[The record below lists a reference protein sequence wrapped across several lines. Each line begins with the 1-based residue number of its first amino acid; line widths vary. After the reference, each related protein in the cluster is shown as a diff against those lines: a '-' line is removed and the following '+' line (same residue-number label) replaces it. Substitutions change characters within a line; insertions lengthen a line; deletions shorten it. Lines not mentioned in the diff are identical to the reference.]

1 MTGIHPLIVAD
12 DLAATLDQFVVCDIR
27 WDLTDREK
35 GRATY
40 EQGHIPGAVFVDLD
54 ADLSAPPGA
63 RGRHPLPDPADFAA
77 TLGSLGLSPERH
89 VVVYDDVGGRVAA
102 RLWWML
108 RSIGHE
114 GVQLLDGGYQ
124 AWLDAGHD
132 IQFGPV
138 TPEPTIYRGPVR
150 FSGVIGAGELA
161 DKTVIDARAGA
172 RYRGEVEP
180 VDPKPGHIPGAI
192 NIPTDVNLDE
202 TGRFRDARDL
212 ASVYADLS
220 GDVVVSCGS
229 GVNACHDA
237 LAMVVA
243 GLSIPLVY
251 VGSYSEWTR
260 NDRPVNVGPEP

>member
-1 MTGIHPLIVAD
+1 
-12 DLAATLDQFVVCDIR
+12 
-27 WDLTDREK
+27 
-35 GRATY
+35 
-40 EQGHIPGAVFVDLD
+40 
-54 ADLSAPPGA
+54 
-63 RGRHPLPDPADFAA
+63 
-77 TLGSLGLSPERH
+77 
-89 VVVYDDVGGRVAA
+89 
-102 RLWWML
+102 
-108 RSIGHE
+108 
-114 GVQLLDGGYQ
+114 
-124 AWLDAGHD
+124 
-132 IQFGPV
+132 
-138 TPEPTIYRGPVR
+138 VR
-150 FSGVIGAGELA
+150 FSGVIGAVELA

-212 ASVYADLS
+212 ASVYAALS